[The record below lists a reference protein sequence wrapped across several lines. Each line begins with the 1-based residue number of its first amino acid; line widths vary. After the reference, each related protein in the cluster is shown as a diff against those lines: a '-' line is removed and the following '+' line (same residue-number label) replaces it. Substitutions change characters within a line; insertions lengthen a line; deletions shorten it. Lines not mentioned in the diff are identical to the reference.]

1 VINKIEDI
9 GGIIDSFGT
18 MSLKRDVKISDS
30 MDSLKEIA
38 IYGIHKSRGI
48 YGGRGRFK

>member
-1 VINKIEDI
+1 
-9 GGIIDSFGT
+9 
-18 MSLKRDVKISDS
+18 MSLKGDVEISDA

-38 IYGIHKSRGI
+38 IDGIHKSRGI